1 MQNKL
6 RSRQV
11 IILLI
16 CLLICLLVLLYFV
29 FKPQI

>member
-1 MQNKL
+1 MRDKL